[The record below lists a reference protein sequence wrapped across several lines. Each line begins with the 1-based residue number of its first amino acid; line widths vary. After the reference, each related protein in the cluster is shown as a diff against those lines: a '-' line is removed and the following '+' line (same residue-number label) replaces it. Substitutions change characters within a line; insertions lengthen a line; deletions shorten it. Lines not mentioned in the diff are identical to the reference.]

1 MSKLNIMENKQNADL
16 LEIKGIQILSGAF
29 LSATKEDKDDKI

>member
-1 MSKLNIMENKQNADL
+1 MENKQNADF